1 MALHNTK
8 FPGENGLGTVPPT
21 LKRRQKGAVTCAA
34 NQEEKLGSPLVGD
47 SLS

>member
-8 FPGENGLGTVPPT
+8 FPEGNGLGTVPPP